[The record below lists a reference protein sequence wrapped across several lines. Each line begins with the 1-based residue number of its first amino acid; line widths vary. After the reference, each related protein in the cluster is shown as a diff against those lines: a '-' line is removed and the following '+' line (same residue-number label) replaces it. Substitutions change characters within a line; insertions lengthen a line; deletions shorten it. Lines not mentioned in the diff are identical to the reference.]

1 MPGLTGRGGRGA
13 AGLPGITTGRPGM
26 TFGPLAG
33 LGGATTGGRGGAVG
47 ATAGTAWAGP
57 GSAGAVGGGAAGG
70 GLIGCVDPPD
80 GGGEDFGK
88 PGGRGATGRG
98 SCGGAGGFA
107 SARCSGGVT
116 GSVGAI
122 GADVGS
128 GPRFATGI
136 SIGGATGGGG
146 AGGGATGAVA
156 TPAVAVG
163 ATGGDFGS
171 VRVGGRKL
179 PSGGRT
185 GPPPWTPVRIEG
197 VACAASG
204 RAGRLAAGVG
214 RGRLRTGSSNSCGFG
229 AGCSFR
235 CPLNLSRTLPAVA
248 SSSAL
253 ECDFDSWTPNSGS
266 AAMISPEGT
275 PISRASSLMR
285 IVLLLLARLASSH

>member
-1 MPGLTGRGGRGA
+1 MPGLTGRGGRGG

-33 LGGATTGGRGGAVG
+33 LGGATTGGRGGAGG

-80 GGGEDFGK
+80 GCGEDFGK

-98 SCGGAGGFA
+98 SCGGAGSFTGA
-107 SARCSGGVT
+107 SISTGACVATAGALWAGGVT
-116 GSVGAI
+116 GL
-122 GADVGS
+122 GS
-128 GPRFATGI
+128 GTGTA
-136 SIGGATGGGG
+136 IGGAGGG

-156 TPAVAVG
+156 TPAVPADAAGGAVG
-163 ATGGDFGS
+163 PD
-171 VRVGGRKL
+171 RVGGRKL

-229 AGCSFR
+229 TGCSFR